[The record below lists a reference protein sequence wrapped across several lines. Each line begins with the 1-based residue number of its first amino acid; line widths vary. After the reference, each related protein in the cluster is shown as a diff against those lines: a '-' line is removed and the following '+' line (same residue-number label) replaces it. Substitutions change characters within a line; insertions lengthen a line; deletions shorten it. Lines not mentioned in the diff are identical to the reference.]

1 MLCIPRSISR
11 HDKKGLIMSLIGLL
25 KLTIYQ
31 DLKEDWIENWP
42 GQIKCLI
49 IRRNQLVGYLL
60 DMISRFHTGSD
71 QQPNIYLNICSHLQ
85 S

>member
-1 MLCIPRSISR
+1 
-11 HDKKGLIMSLIGLL
+11 MSLIGLL
-25 KLTIYQ
+25 KLTTYQ
-31 DLKEDWIENWP
+31 GLKEDWSENWP

-49 IRRNQLVGYLL
+49 IDQLVGYLG

-71 QQPNIYLNICSHLQ
+71 QQHNIYLNICSHLQ